1 MSDDIQTVRWFL
13 DKRDDRTAWAALDRI
28 ESQNQALQERIEEL
42 EGILRA
48 WRIDVPRPTQETDPP
63 RDKVFD
69 QARVLAGLPPKPPQE
84 TDPDAVNGG

>member
-1 MSDDIQTVRWFL
+1 MSDEAYAEIADLRNRL
-13 DKRDDRTAWAALDRI
+13 GDA